1 MIASG
6 SGSLLADRPV
16 TRATK
21 AAGELG
27 VVHDVVRRERSFSV
41 EEAAGKLG
49 VSVDALVKTL
59 VVRRRE
65 DDYVLVCLPGTR
77 SIDWPKLRALLGE
90 RRLSLPDAA
99 EALAATGYERG
110 TITPF
115 GAEGGWPVVVDE
127 SLLGQ
132 STIAIG
138 GGAHGVSILVAGDD
152 LVDALAAEVAD
163 IGKAG

>member
-1 MIASG
+1 M
-6 SGSLLADRPV
+6 

-21 AAGELG
+21 AAEDLG
-27 VVHDVVRRERSFSV
+27 VAHEVVRRERSYSV
-41 EEAAGKLG
+41 AEAAGKLG

-59 VVRRRE
+59 VVRRNE

-77 SIDWPKLRALLGE
+77 SIDWPKLRSVLAE

-132 STIAIG
+132 ATIAIG
-138 GGAHGVSILVAGDD
+138 GGAHGVSILLSAGD
-152 LVDALAAEVAD
+152 LVGAFDAEVAD
-163 IGKAG
+163 VGKAG